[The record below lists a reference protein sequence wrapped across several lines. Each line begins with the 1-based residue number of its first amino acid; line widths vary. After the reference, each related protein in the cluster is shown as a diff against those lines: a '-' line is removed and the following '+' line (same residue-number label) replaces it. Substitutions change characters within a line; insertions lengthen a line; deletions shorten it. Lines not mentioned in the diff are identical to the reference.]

1 MFRGLRILLLA
12 GVLVSS
18 LGLGVLT
25 ASAQGGGT
33 VAYVV
38 QWGDYLSSI
47 AARYGTTVQAIMA
60 ANNIANANLIY
71 PGQVL
76 TIPLYG
82 TGGPVYPYPNTGGR
96 VVHVVQWGENLFRIA
111 LRYGVSVQAIAQ
123 ANAIYNTRYIY
134 AGQQLIIPVA
144 QLPQPQPSPRY
155 TYTVQWGDYLALIAA
170 RYGTTVWAIMAAN
183 NLANVNLI
191 YPGQV
196 LVIP

>member
-1 MFRGLRILLLA
+1 MFRRLRLLLLGA
-12 GVLVSS
+12 VLASS

-33 VAYVV
+33 VTYVV

-47 AARYGTTVQAIMA
+47 AARYGATVQAIMA
-60 ANNIANANLIY
+60 ANNIANPNLIY

-82 TGGPVYPYPNTGGR
+82 TGGPTYPYPNTGGR

-123 ANAIYNTRYIY
+123 ANAIYNTRYVY

-144 QLPQPQPSPRY
+144 QLPQTPRY
-155 TYTVQWGDYLALIAA
+155 TYTVQWGDYLSSIAA

-183 NLANVNLI
+183 NLANANLI